1 MLEELKIEEALE
13 NVTSISDGN
22 AITLDRLDVERVFM
36 ANYFIRLESEIDK
49 IKKQLKLT

>member
-1 MLEELKIEEALE
+1 MKIEKASE
-13 NVTSISDGN
+13 NVISVYDNN
-22 AITLDRLDVERVFM
+22 AITLDRLDAERVFM